1 MSELALEHEELEE
14 EVEEVL
20 EEEVDL
26 GYRPRDPQLLI
37 HQAVEDHR
45 FNVVVAHRRMGKTVS
60 AINQLIHSALNCDK
74 PNPRFAY
81 IAPTYNQAKRVAWD
95 YLLEY
100 TRPLD
105 AKANIAELRVDFLG
119 VRISL
124 YGADNA
130 DSLRG
135 IYLDGVVIDE
145 IGDVNPNLFTEV
157 IRPALADRK
166 GWALF
171 IGTPKG
177 ANHFKTLRDK
187 AEKKD
192 DGWNLLEFKS
202 SETKILDQ
210 EELDA
215 AYKAMGESK
224 FLQEFECSF
233 AAPVEG
239 AYYGT
244 LINDLYLK
252 GQVSN
257 VQYDSIA
264 KTFTG
269 WDLGMGDSTAIWVAQ
284 VVGKEIHLVDFVENH
299 GVGLDYYVNWIRDN
313 GYTTAEHLLPHDVQ
327 VRELGTGKSRKE
339 MLEESGLQITV
350 VAKLAVDDGIQA
362 VRRLLPRCWFDVKT
376 KQGLDALQNYRRTYD
391 DKRDVF
397 FDKPVHD
404 WCSHASDAFR
414 YLAVGLDEGSS
425 DWNKPLNINNSWVV

>member
-1 MSELALEHEELEE
+1 MSEVELELEDLEE
-14 EVEEVL
+14 EVI

-37 HQAVEDHR
+37 HEAVEEHR

-74 PNPRFAY
+74 PNPRLAY

-105 AKANIAELRVDFLG
+105 AKANIAELRVDFMG

-124 YGADNA
+124 YGADNV

-187 AEKKD
+187 AYNKE

-202 SETKILDQ
+202 SETNILDQ

-239 AYYGT
+239 AYYGSI
-244 LINDLYLK
+244 INDLYMK
-252 GQVSN
+252 GQVTDI
-257 VQYDSIA
+257 VHDGIA
-264 KTFTG
+264 QTFTA
-269 WDLGMGDSTAIWVAQ
+269 WDLGMGDSTAIWVCQ
-284 VVGKEIHLVDFVENH
+284 VVGQEIRLIDFMENH
-299 GVGLDYYVNWIRDN
+299 GVGLDYYINWIRNN
-313 GYTTAEHLLPHDVQ
+313 GYASAEHLLPHDVQ

-339 MLEESGLQITV
+339 MIEEAGLAVTV

-362 VRRLLPRCWFDVKT
+362 VRRMLPRCWFDVKT
-376 KQGLDALQNYRRTYD
+376 KQGLDALQNYRREYD

-414 YLAVGLDEGSS
+414 YLAVGLDERSS
-425 DWNKPLNINNSWVV
+425 DWGKPLQVNNSWVV

>member
-1 MSELALEHEELEE
+1 MIEERD
-14 EVEEVL
+14 VFI
-20 EEEVDL
+20 D
-26 GYRPRDPQLLI
+26 YYPREPQKQI
-37 HQAVEDHR
+37 HRAVKNNR

-60 AINQLIHSALNCDK
+60 AINQLIHSACMCDK

-105 AKANIAELRVDFLG
+105 AKANIAELRVDFMG
-119 VRISL
+119 IRISL
-124 YGADNA
+124 YGADNV

-187 AEKKD
+187 AYNKE

-239 AYYGT
+239 AYFGSI
-244 LINDLYLK
+244 INDLYMK
-252 GQVSN
+252 GQVTDI
-257 VQYDSIA
+257 VHDGIA
-264 KTFTG
+264 QTFTA
-269 WDLGMGDSTAIWVAQ
+269 WDLGMGDSTAIWVCQ
-284 VVGKEIHLVDFVENH
+284 VVGQEIRLIDFMENH
-299 GVGLDYYVNWIRDN
+299 GVGLDYYINWIRDK
-313 GYTTAEHLLPHDVQ
+313 GYASAEHLLPHDVQ

-339 MLEESGLQITV
+339 MIEESGLAVTV
-350 VAKLAVDDGIQA
+350 VPKLAVDDGIQA
-362 VRRLLPRCWFDVKT
+362 VRRMLPRCWFDVKT
-376 KQGLDALQNYRRTYD
+376 KQGLDALQNYRREYD

-414 YLAVGLDEGSS
+414 YLAVGLDERSS
-425 DWNKPLNINNSWVV
+425 DWGKPLQVNNSWVV

>member
-1 MSELALEHEELEE
+1 MIEERNIEI
-14 EVEEVL
+14 
-20 EEEVDL
+20 
-26 GYRPRDPQLLI
+26 GYYPRDPQKLI
-37 HQAVEDHR
+37 HKAVKNNR

-60 AINQLIHSALNCDK
+60 AINQLIHSALKCEK
-74 PNPRFAY
+74 SKPRFAY

-95 YLLEY
+95 YLTEY

-105 AKANIAELRVDFLG
+105 AKANIAELRVDFMDR
-119 VRISL
+119 RISL
-124 YGADNA
+124 YGADNV

-166 GWALF
+166 GWAMF

-187 AEKKD
+187 ADNKD
-192 DGWNLLEFKS
+192 DGWNLLEFRA

-210 EELDA
+210 DELDA
-215 AYKAMGESK
+215 AFKAMGESK

-244 LINDLYLK
+244 LVNDLYAK
-252 GQVSN
+252 GQVVN
-257 VQYDSIA
+257 IPVDGIA
-264 KTFTG
+264 KTFTA
-269 WDLGMGDSTAIWVAQ
+269 WDLGMGDSTAIWVCQ
-284 VVGKEIHLVDFVENH
+284 IVGQEIHLIDFVENH

-339 MLEESGLQITV
+339 MLEESGLAVTV
-350 VAKLAVDDGIQA
+350 VAKLSVDDGIQA
-362 VRRLLPRCWFDVKT
+362 VRRMLPRCWFDIKT
-376 KQGLDALQNYRRTYD
+376 KQGLDALQNYRRQYD

-414 YLAVGLDEGSS
+414 YLAVGLDEGKS
-425 DWNKPLNINNSWVV
+425 DWNTPLNINNSWVV